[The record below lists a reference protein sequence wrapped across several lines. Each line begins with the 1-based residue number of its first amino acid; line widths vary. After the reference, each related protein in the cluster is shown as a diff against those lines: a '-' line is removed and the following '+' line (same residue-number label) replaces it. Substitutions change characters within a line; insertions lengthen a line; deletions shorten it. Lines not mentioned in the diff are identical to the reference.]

1 MVLGTPWKVSL
12 APCNLKDC
20 EMIIPEEDS
29 NAIIDNTEYTDTDD
43 DDDNEEE
50 IYKMTAIDFAV
61 DYLLKDTAFAEWHFE
76 QTKKINPEW
85 YQVEW
90 SEVEKK
96 YSEERQRLAQP
107 AHRQPVKVD
116 LAAMRKAPPEQSQR
130 LFHALLQVV
139 RDNPGI
145 TVSEINSRLNRT
157 KQQESA
163 VFRCLE
169 RNLDSFV
176 RVSERCVGG
185 ARYLIYA
192 REEMITE

>member
-1 MVLGTPWKVSL
+1 
-12 APCNLKDC
+12 
-20 EMIIPEEDS
+20 MIIPEEDS
-29 NAIIDNTEYTDTDD
+29 NAIIDTEDYTDTD

-50 IYKMTAIDFAV
+50 IYKMTATDFAV

-96 YSEERQRLAQP
+96 YNEERQRLAQP

-116 LAAMRKAPPEQSQR
+116 LAAMRKAPQEQSQR
-130 LFHALLQVV
+130 LFPALLQCV

-145 TVSEINSRLNRT
+145 TVSEINSMLNRT

-185 ARYLIYA
+185 ARYRFYVK
-192 REEMITE
+192 EEMITE